1 MRHIL
6 FFPNFPPIFFSW
18 RKQHYEDDHHHRERL
33 RTPPLKMPEETRRR
47 TGVVLSCTSFA
58 FENGASSSLLVK
70 TFPTTRKKKN
80 ANTTTNGSA
89 SAMPREYLFNC
100 PESLSRL
107 CMETYSRPRRG
118 LSAVFGFDDL
128 NASLG
133 GLCSLVLRLSVDGHE
148 KCAIIGEERVEKVVD
163 RCDILF
169 FSQKS

>member
-1 MRHIL
+1 M
-6 FFPNFPPIFFSW
+6 P
-18 RKQHYEDDHHHRERL
+18 ET
-33 RTPPLKMPEETRRR
+33 RTPAREKGKEKK
-47 TGVVLSCTSFA
+47 VVLSCTSFA

-70 TFPTTRKKKN
+70 TFPRKN
-80 ANTTTNGSA
+80 SNNGSS
-89 SAMPREYLFNC
+89 SAPREYLFNC

-148 KCAIIGEERVEKVVD
+148 KCAIIGKRGVEKVVD

-169 FSQKS
+169 FLNYKM